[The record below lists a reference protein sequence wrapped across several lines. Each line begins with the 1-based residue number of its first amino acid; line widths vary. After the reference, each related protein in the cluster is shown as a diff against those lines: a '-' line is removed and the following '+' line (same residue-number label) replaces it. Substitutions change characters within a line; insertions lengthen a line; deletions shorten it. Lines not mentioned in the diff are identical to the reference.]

1 MQQVRQKG
9 AKRKS
14 GNSNIVTL
22 FHCKPSGND
31 SKNAIKSHRDL
42 NSDNWI
48 QSPECQPLHH
58 GAFLKHL

>member
-31 SKNAIKSHRDL
+31 SKNAIKIHRDL
-42 NSDNWI
+42 NSDGWI
-48 QSPECQPLHH
+48 QSPEC
-58 GAFLKHL
+58 